1 MKNLKKFLSQSKKVK
16 ITVVFKGRE
25 IIHVDLGK
33 KMLEKVIS
41 DVKDYATV
49 DFPPKMEGKQLII
62 ILSPAK

>member
-1 MKNLKKFLSQSKKVK
+1 
-16 ITVVFKGRE
+16 
-25 IIHVDLGK
+25 
-33 KMLEKVIS
+33 MLEKVIS